1 MASRIRKKE
10 TLREHLAG
18 VVAALVLLLSLSTST
33 FAQQNAILEGT
44 VTDSTGAFIPGA
56 QVTATHDKT
65 GVATTSV
72 ADETGNYQFIGLP
85 PGLYTLTAQVPGFQ
99 TGTHEDVELKEGE
112 PVRLNFTLE
121 VSTVVTTVVVGTRA
135 QPRSVIESTVPIDV
149 IPPNEIVSRV
159 DTNLTH
165 RLRTILPSYNVNLQP
180 ISDAATISPP
190 ANLRNLAPDHT
201 LVLVNG
207 KRRHRSSIINWT
219 ANGVSD
225 GAQGPDISPIPA
237 IALRQVEVLRDGAS
251 AQYGSDAIAG
261 VLNFL
266 LKDQPSGGSVEFRSG
281 VHQDGGG
288 AGYSFAGNVGL
299 PIGKTGFANLS
310 LEYGNS
316 NPTDRSIQRSDAAA
330 LISAGNTHVRNP
342 AQVWGS
348 PEIDDDLK
356 FFGNFGYLFRNG
368 LNFYGHTNYASKK
381 VTGGFFFRNP
391 NTRGGVFSN
400 DSGKTLLIGDTL
412 AARGE
417 GSANCP
423 TVTITNHVPDQ
434 DALGRVFADPNCFS
448 FQERFP
454 GGFTPNFGGEAT
466 DSSVVAGL
474 RGTTSQGI
482 LWDASV
488 SVGSNQADFFIHNT
502 VNASFGPDTPTSFDP
517 GLYRQQEIG
526 INFDVSYAVN
536 DRINVAGGVEW
547 RDEEFTIGLG
557 QRESWDFGPF
567 AAQGFSAA
575 SNGFPGFSPIAAGNW
590 SRSNVAAYGDFELL
604 GRKERWT
611 LGLAVRVEDFEDFG
625 TTLNGKVSGRVRLNR
640 DVSLRASISDGF
652 RAPTPGQQNAFNVS
666 TQYDTTLLD
675 LVNRGTIPST
685 SALAQRYGG
694 RPLGPEKSINY
705 AVGAVIDSGPLTL
718 TADYFRV
725 HLSDRFGTSR
735 DINLSPDEVDI
746 LVAEGITSASN
757 LRTFRFFIND
767 FATTT
772 QGIDVV
778 STYTPPALGGGT
790 AFSLALNHTNN
801 EVTHFHEELLSANR
815 IRRLEEALPKNR
827 WNFSTSQR
835 VGRLNVLGRLSYYG
849 GWFDG
854 DDPAFYDGK
863 PILDLEFDLPL
874 SASTTLVFGSH
885 NLLNTYPGRS
895 PIALRNGELYSEYT
909 PWGFNGAYYYFG
921 ISYTWKA
928 SP

>member
-18 VVAALVLLLSLSTST
+18 VVAALGLLLGLSIST
-33 FAQQNAILEGT
+33 FAQQNATLEGT

-65 GVATTSV
+65 GVATTNV

-135 QPRSVIESTVPIDV
+135 RPRSVIESTVPIDV
-149 IPPNEIVSRV
+149 IPPNEVVSRV

-348 PEIDDDLK
+348 PDIDDDLK
-356 FFGNFGYLFRNG
+356 FFGNFGYLFSNG
-368 LNFYGHTNYASKK
+368 LNFYGHTNYASKT

-400 DSGKTLLIGDTL
+400 DSGKTLLIGDEL

-423 TVTITNHVPDQ
+423 TVTITNHMPDQ

-454 GGFTPNFGGEAT
+454 GGFTPNFGGDAT

-536 DRINVAGGVEW
+536 DRINVAGGAEW

-567 AAQGFSAA
+567 APQGFSAA

-625 TTLNGKVSGRVRLNR
+625 TTLNGKVSARVRLNR

-767 FATTT
+767 FATIT

>member
-18 VVAALVLLLSLSTST
+18 VVAALVLLLGLSTST
-33 FAQQNAILEGT
+33 FAQQNTTLEGT

-99 TGTHEDVELKEGE
+99 TGTHEDVELKQGE

-135 QPRSVIESTVPIDV
+135 RPRSVIESTVPIDV
-149 IPPNEIVSRV
+149 IPPNEVVSRV

-330 LISAGNTHVRNP
+330 LIANGNTHVRDP
-342 AQVWGS
+342 AQIWGS

-356 FFGNFGYLFRNG
+356 FFGNFGYLFSNG

-400 DSGKTLLIGDTL
+400 DSGKTLLIGDAL

-517 GLYRQQEIG
+517 GLYRQQEVG

-536 DRINVAGGVEW
+536 DRINVAGGAEW

-567 AAQGFSAA
+567 APQGFSAA

-625 TTLNGKVSGRVRLNR
+625 TTINGKVSARVRLNR

-746 LVAEGITSASN
+746 LVAEGISSASN